1 MRFNVGNT
9 GASVVKYLANKGVLV
24 PGDYEP
30 ERVIIDV
37 KDISQLREISTF
49 ADGVVFGAAVSIT
62 DVIETLRAEEA
73 RRRRG
78 GALSSSAARSGSAF
92 EQVARHLTRVGG
104 KQVRNAGSW
113 AGNVAVAL
121 KYNGFASDVVVSFV
135 AAGATVRV
143 LRSTGE
149 DETLS
154 MEALYA
160 GG

>member
-30 ERVIIDV
+30 QKVIIDV
-37 KDISQLREISTF
+37 KDISQLQEISAF

-62 DVIETLRAEEA
+62 DVIDTLRAVEAA
-73 RRRRG
+73 RRRAG
-78 GALSSSAARSGSAF
+78 GTLSSARSGSAF

-121 KYNGFASDVVVSFV
+121 QYNGFASDVVVSFV

-160 GG
+160 G